1 MMASYAV
8 SELEAI
14 ADVDGHLWEARRI
27 REAVMIKRADV
38 WKGGKAGEVWSHE
51 NGLHGGSRCN
61 GMGKCERVYL
71 MRPIGRFKVGASRR
85 I

>member
-1 MMASYAV
+1 MMASYTV

-38 WKGGKAGEVWSHE
+38 WKGGESRG
-51 NGLHGGSRCN
+51 GLESR
-61 GMGKCERVYL
+61 KRLAWRE
-71 MRPIGRFKVGASRR
+71 
-85 I
+85 

>member
-51 NGLHGGSRCN
+51 NGFHGGSRCN

-71 MRPIGRFKVGASRR
+71 MRPMFPFAGRV
-85 I
+85 